1 MSIAITWKF
10 ASSNNDLNLLWIQKI
25 VVWII
30 FLSDMKGDSGYELL
44 GTNETLGLYI
54 SNGYINSIVR
64 NGNIQN

>member
-1 MSIAITWKF
+1 MNYFFMF
-10 ASSNNDLNLLWIQKI
+10 A
-25 VVWII
+25 
-30 FLSDMKGDSGYELL
+30 SDMKGDNGYELL